1 MTSQIKE
8 TFQLA
13 RSYLLLHQRVI
24 TIPMREYGENDGP
37 LGRAPDISVGVSDA
51 VILGVSAV
59 GFCML
64 AWSIYSIVLAKL
76 KTRQELE
83 KEAEEKEISYGE
95 QLTRADVSTLNRA
108 QRRARAKH
116 IMKQQR
122 KLGGGTNL
130 AGVDGENHNIDD
142 NNLPLLQDEQPHE
155 ENIPAWD
162 NGNNS
167 NTQNLLSRKE
177 RQKAAKQVELQERK
191 ILQEDRRNEQKKAQ
205 EAAIA
210 RRKAREAQQKI
221 VMERERKEKQQQQQ
235 AEELERYRAWKVFLE
250 PRNSEKSIT
259 VQEWIRELQS
269 SRIVRLDRLAQRFGV
284 EESAVGKRIQE
295 LLDTNRLCGILER
308 SNHGDEGSSS
318 RARFIYLS
326 SKDMIDLASFVKD
339 QDQFTPKDFASHI
352 SKQLPELSLTS
363 SQ

>member
-1 MTSQIKE
+1 
-8 TFQLA
+8 
-13 RSYLLLHQRVI
+13 
-24 TIPMREYGENDGP
+24 MREYGENDGP

-130 AGVDGENHNIDD
+130 AGVDGENHNMDD
-142 NNLPLLQDEQPHE
+142 NHLPLLQDEQPHE

-162 NGNNS
+162 NNNG

-221 VMERERKEKQQQQQ
+221 VIERERKEKQQQQQ
-235 AEELERYRAWKVFLE
+235 VEELARYRAWKVFVE
-250 PRNSEKSIT
+250 STNSEKSIT

-269 SRIVRLDRLAQRFGV
+269 SRVVHLDQLAQRFGV
-284 EESAVGKRIQE
+284 EESAVGNQIQE

-308 SNHGDEGSSS
+308 SSHGDDGSIS

-326 SKDMIDLASFVKD
+326 SKDMVDLASFVKD
-339 QDQFTPKDFASHI
+339 QNQFTPKDFASHI

-363 SQ
+363 SR